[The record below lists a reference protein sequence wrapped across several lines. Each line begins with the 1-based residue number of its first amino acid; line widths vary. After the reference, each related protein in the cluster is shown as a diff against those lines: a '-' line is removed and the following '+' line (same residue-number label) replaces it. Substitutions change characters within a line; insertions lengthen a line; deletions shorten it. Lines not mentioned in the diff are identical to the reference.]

1 MEVAHMEGRGKDKSV
16 RVMWYG
22 YPRPMGFAVFSN
34 IEREYSRIFDDLR
47 DGKPPGSE
55 VVERTEL
62 PDLRALMI
70 EYAKYRVKKE
80 FREDQYV
87 RKFYSLV
94 PEINK
99 SINLILEKVMTFGL
113 ITGISYNSD
122 DPCRF
127 FTNLEELDLPED
139 ISSMMT
145 QISSSVAGLCALRS
159 SLTQFLSE
167 RVRILMPNTCRI
179 AGEDLAT
186 ELLFHAGS
194 LRNLAMMPASSIQVL
209 GAEKALFKHFVSGTP
224 PPKHG
229 ILFHYKGLSSLPP
242 RRRGRVARVI
252 AGKIAIA
259 SRADLS
265 GTTLDTDKMLG
276 KIKET
281 MNRK

>member
-1 MEVAHMEGRGKDKSV
+1 MEGRGKDKTGS
-16 RVMWYG
+16 VMWYG
-22 YPRPMGFAVFSN
+22 YPRPMGFGVFSN
-34 IEREYSRIFDDLR
+34 IEEEYSRIFDDLR
-47 DGKPPGSE
+47 NGKIPEAEIVDRPD
-55 VVERTEL
+55 L

-113 ITGISYNSD
+113 ITGINYNSD

-127 FTNLEELDLPED
+127 FTNLEGLDLPED

-145 QISSSVAGLCALRS
+145 QISSSVTWLCAMRS
-159 SLTQFLSE
+159 SLVQFLSE
-167 RVRILMPNTCRI
+167 RVRTIMPNTCRI

-194 LRNLAMMPASSIQVL
+194 LRNLALMPASSIQVL

-229 ILFHYKGLSSLPP
+229 ILFHYKGLSSLPA
-242 RRRGRVARVI
+242 RRRGRAARVI

-265 GTTLDTDKMLG
+265 GTLLDTDKMLDQ
-276 KIKET
+276 IREA

>member
-1 MEVAHMEGRGKDKSV
+1 MEGRGQDRNR

-22 YPRPMGFAVFSN
+22 YPRPRGFAVFSN

-47 DGKPPGSE
+47 DGKVPESE
-55 VVERTEL
+55 AVDRADL
-62 PDLRALMI
+62 PDLRSLMI
-70 EYAKYRVKKE
+70 EYAKYRVKNE

-113 ITGISYNSD
+113 ITGVSYNSD

-127 FTNLEELDLPED
+127 FTSLEALDLPEE
-139 ISSMMT
+139 ISSMVT
-145 QISSSVAGLCALRS
+145 QISSSVTGLCALRS
-159 SLTQFLSE
+159 SLIQFLSE
-167 RVRILMPNTCRI
+167 RVRTLMPNTCRI

-229 ILFHYKGLSSLPP
+229 ILFHYRGLSSLPA
-242 RRRGRVARVI
+242 RRRGRAARVI

-265 GTTLDTDKMLG
+265 GTLLDTDKMLG
-276 KIKET
+276 QIKEI